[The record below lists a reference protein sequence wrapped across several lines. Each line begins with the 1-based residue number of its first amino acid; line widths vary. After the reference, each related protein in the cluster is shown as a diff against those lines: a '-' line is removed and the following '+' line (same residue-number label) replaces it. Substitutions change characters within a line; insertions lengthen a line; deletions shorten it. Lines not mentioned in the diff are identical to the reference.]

1 MPQVM
6 DYVHRR
12 VAEDEYRKSVISWER
27 KVEIAKRGAAEARRG
42 WRRRHQAEMDQMGMP
57 A

>member
-1 MPQVM
+1 M

-27 KVEIAKRGAAEARRG
+27 KVEIAKRGAAEARRN
-42 WRRRHQAEMDQMGMP
+42 WRRAQQEQGVAMP
-57 A
+57 AM